1 MTDFQIRL
9 RKAMDEKSIS
19 ASELSKISGVD
30 KGSLSNYINGK
41 YAPKQDKVY
50 KIAKALDV
58 DAGWLM
64 TGDEPR
70 QIKPMPSSMPF
81 HPDVIKILD
90 EMITEYEEAS
100 DKKLLS
106 LFHTMTDADKE
117 KLLDY
122 ASFIVDNY
130 KRQDKRRKL

>member
-9 RKAMDEKSIS
+9 RKAMDEKSVS

-50 KIAKALDV
+50 KIAKALEV

-70 QIKPMPSSMPF
+70 QIKPMPSSMQF

-90 EMITEYEEAS
+90 ERITEYEEAS
-100 DKKLLS
+100 VKKLLS

-122 ASFIVDNY
+122 AGYIVDSY

>member
-41 YAPKQDKVY
+41 YAPKQDKVFR
-50 KIAKALDV
+50 IAKALGV

-90 EMITEYEEAS
+90 ERITEYEEAS
-100 DKKLLS
+100 VKKLLS

-122 ASFIVDNY
+122 AGYIVDSY
-130 KRQDKRRKL
+130 KRPDKRRKL

>member
-9 RKAMDEKSIS
+9 RTAMDEKSIS

-41 YAPKQDKVY
+41 YAPKQDKVFR
-50 KIAKALDV
+50 IAKALDV

-81 HPDVIKILD
+81 HPDVINILD
-90 EMITEYEEAS
+90 ERITEYEEAS
-100 DKKLLS
+100 VKKLLS

-122 ASFIVDNY
+122 ADYIVDSY
-130 KRQDKRRKL
+130 KRPDKRRKL